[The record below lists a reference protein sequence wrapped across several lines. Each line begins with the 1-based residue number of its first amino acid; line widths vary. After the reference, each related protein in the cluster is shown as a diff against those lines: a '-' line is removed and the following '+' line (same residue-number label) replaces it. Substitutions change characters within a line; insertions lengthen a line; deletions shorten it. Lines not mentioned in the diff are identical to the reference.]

1 MNARRA
7 GATVLLVASGA
18 ALAVLC
24 VRGIYVRYNADDYW
38 TASIVARLGFWK
50 SQSFW
55 YERWSGRFA
64 YTFLIGIVEAIG
76 PRIVPALVALAMA
89 SWVAATLA
97 LLRRLRIDY
106 PAALAMAFVYAA
118 AEGAPDV
125 PQSILWQTGL
135 LTYVVPIAG
144 ITAWLA
150 TTVDR
155 ERVRWYDAVL
165 PFVLAGFS
173 ESNTIA
179 QIIALFGVLCL
190 GTAFKAAASRRTPKI
205 FATAFIATIAALI
218 VVGVAPGNAVRM
230 SLYPRHS
237 LAWITSETLSGAAS
251 FFASEVTQSGIAL
264 LLIFVASSVMWGR
277 ASARPA
283 AAAAVVAIV
292 ATIAIYAASAIT
304 LAVGP
309 PARTLI
315 VPHFLVV
322 AALAVAGAA
331 VRVPDRIAVPLLI
344 LLAIGGPLVAAV
356 QRARAIPE
364 AAAFA
369 RAWDS
374 LDAQLRFNP
383 GREVVV
389 TGVPGSAGTL
399 SFITHDRD
407 RWSNRCISDYYSL
420 TGIAAAPPGPLAG
433 PKLLEDLPVYA
444 TEGPRRHDDNH
455 VLRLRF
461 ASD

>member
-1 MNARRA
+1 M
-7 GATVLLVASGA
+7 VLLVASGV

-38 TASIVARLGFWK
+38 TASIVAQLGFWK

-76 PRIVPALVALAMA
+76 PRIVPALVPLAIA
-89 SWVAATLA
+89 GWFAATFA
-97 LLRRLRIDY
+97 LFKRLGIEY

-144 ITAWLA
+144 MTAWLA

-179 QIIALFGVLCL
+179 QIVALFGVLCL
-190 GTAFKAAASRRTPKI
+190 GTVALSGTAASRRTPKI
-205 FATAFIATIAALI
+205 FATAFIVTIAALI

-237 LAWITSETLSGAAS
+237 MTWILQETLTGTAS
-251 FFASEVTQSGIAL
+251 FFTSEIAESGIAL
-264 LLIFVASSVMWGR
+264 LLIFVASIVMWGR
-277 ASARPA
+277 ASVRPA
-283 AAAAVVAIV
+283 LAAAGVAIV
-292 ATIAIYAASAIT
+292 STIAIYSASAIT

-322 AALAVAGAA
+322 AAVALAGSA
-331 VRVPDRIAVPLLI
+331 VRVPERIAVPLLI
-344 LLAIGGPLVAAV
+344 VLAIGGPVVAAV

-364 AAAFA
+364 AAVFA
-369 RAWDS
+369 RAWDR
-374 LDAQLRFNP
+374 LDEDLRQNP
-383 GREVVV
+383 RREVVV
-389 TGVPGSAGTL
+389 AGVPGSAGTL

-433 PKLLEDLPVYA
+433 AKLLEDLPVYA

>member
-1 MNARRA
+1 M
-7 GATVLLVASGA
+7 VLLAASGV
-18 ALAVLC
+18 ALAVSC
-24 VRGIYVRYNADDYW
+24 ARGIYVRYNADDYW

-76 PRIVPALVALAMA
+76 PRIVPALAAGA
-89 SWVAATLA
+89 IAGWFAATYA
-97 LLRRLRIDY
+97 LFKRLRLEY
-106 PAALAMAFVYAA
+106 PAALAMALVYAA

-144 ITAWLA
+144 MTAWLA
-150 TTVDR
+150 TTIDR
-155 ERVRWYDAVL
+155 QNVRWYDAIV

-173 ESNTIA
+173 ESNMIA
-179 QIIALFGVLCL
+179 QVILLAALTLHFGL
-190 GTAFKAAASRRTPKI
+190 RRTPRI
-205 FATAFIATIAALI
+205 FATALIATVASLAL
-218 VVGVAPGNAVRM
+218 VALSPGNAVRM

-237 LAWITSETLSGAAS
+237 LTWIASTTLSGAMS
-251 FFASEVTQSGIAL
+251 FFASEITQSGIGL
-264 LLIFVASSVMWGR
+264 LVVFVAATLYVGR
-277 ASARPA
+277 ASGRLAASA
-283 AAAAVVAIV
+283 AAIAIV
-292 ATIAIYAASAIT
+292 STLAIYLASAIT

-315 VPHFLVV
+315 VPHVLVV
-322 AALAVAGAA
+322 AAIAIAGAT
-331 VRVPDRIAVPLLI
+331 VPIPERFAIPLLI
-344 LLAIGGPLVAAV
+344 VLAIGGPLAAAV

-369 RAWDS
+369 RAWDE
-374 LDAQLRFNP
+374 LDGQLRQNR
-383 GREVVV
+383 GREVIVA
-389 TGVPGSAGTL
+389 GVPGSAGTL

-420 TGIAAAPPGPLAG
+420 TGIASAPPGPLAG
-433 PKLLEDLPVYA
+433 AKLLEDLPVYA
-444 TEGPRRHDDNH
+444 TEGPRGHDDHN
-455 VLRLRF
+455 VVRLRF
-461 ASD
+461 SSD